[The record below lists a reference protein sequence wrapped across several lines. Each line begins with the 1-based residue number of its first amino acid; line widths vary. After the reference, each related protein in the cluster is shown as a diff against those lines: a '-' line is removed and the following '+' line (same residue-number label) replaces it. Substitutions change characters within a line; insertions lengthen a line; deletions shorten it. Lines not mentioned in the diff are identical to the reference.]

1 MASDGTTPRLVATG
15 RVLVDEWHEG
25 SGNLGFLED
34 GAVTRMAEG
43 MRARFDEN
51 D

>member
-1 MASDGTTPRLVATG
+1 MALDGSTPKLVKTG
-15 RVLVDEWHEG
+15 RVLVDEWHEKA
-25 SGNLGFLED
+25 GNLGFLED